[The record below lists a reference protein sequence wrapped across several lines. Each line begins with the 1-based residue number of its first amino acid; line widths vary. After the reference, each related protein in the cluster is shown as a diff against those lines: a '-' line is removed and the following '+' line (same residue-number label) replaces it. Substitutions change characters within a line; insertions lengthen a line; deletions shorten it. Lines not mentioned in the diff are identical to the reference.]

1 MLSQDLLRVPA
12 MVLAADRSIRFCG
25 VIDKLGYI
33 INKKFRGD
41 IVEPILSEEDNERYA
56 LLTTMRRRPNL
67 PWREKIGKTQY
78 FLIRSE
84 KLVQATIPL
93 TPDHLLLVYF
103 DSKQDSNYD
112 KIIIEKILP
121 LVREYI

>member
-1 MLSQDLLRVPA
+1 

-84 KLVQATIPL
+84 KLVQVTIPV

-103 DSKQDSNYD
+103 DSKPDSNYD

-121 LVREYI
+121 LVREYT